1 MVQTNVNPKVILTKK
16 VKKSQKKK
24 KLPKNPSTITN
35 FERKKEDNPV
45 NNVRIKTQI
54 LVAPYFSKCVV
65 YIIYYTHYYNQ
76 KTHTKIEIGWYR
88 MAKLFLD
95 SVTATKGV
103 DPAQNNPYSLLTR
116 SFIRSIGK
124 NIGPNSYKSVL
135 VQYVTLST
143 LATLPLAIT
152 ITMTII
158 DSMRKN
164 TGIFAKHGKN
174 GKSGIK
180 GAIGN
185 KSNKHG
191 NGNSHDIAIYH
202 QIYTLEI
209 VLIEAK
215 LVVVTKIVTH
225 FTSMMLLTPKVTKN
239 KLHDVV
245 MANKLGKRLTPA
257 PAVQTVPTRMWSS
270 LSRSAMWL
278 KGRGE
283 QVKAPDPQ
291 LHSSRQPWDRPPGP
305 PELRVLDLDA
315 GDLAGRVGDLE
326 GEQVSDLRFP
336 DLELGGLEVGDP
348 GRQELEVRTE
358 SEARPGKTESEADR
372 DPEADIQLKKKKMRQ
387 MGKSPDKITNKLNQL
402 KQPSI
407 TPNRITTATKPIL
420 PLPLPT
426 KYLTQEWVFLPWR
439 FGEGAPNQVESAIK
453 VKEREDRPLKFIT
466 QITPSLP
473 LMVCSVSRHMGYSIW
488 PRLKRPKR

>member
-1 MVQTNVNPKVILTKK
+1 MQTNVNPKVILTKK

-24 KLPKNPSTITN
+24 KLPKNPSTTTN

-88 MAKLFLD
+88 MVKLSLD

-143 LATLPLAIT
+143 LATLSLAIT

-158 DSMRKN
+158 NLMRKN

-202 QIYTLEI
+202 QIHTLGI

-225 FTSMMLLTPKVTKN
+225 FTSIMSLTPN
-239 KLHDVV
+239 KLHDAA

-257 PAVQTVPTRMWSS
+257 PVVQTVPTRMWSS
-270 LSRSAMWL
+270 LSRLAAWL

-283 QVKAPDPQ
+283 QIKAPDLQ
-291 LHSSRQPWDRPPGP
+291 LQTHSSR
-305 PELRVLDLDA
+305 
-315 GDLAGRVGDLE
+315 
-326 GEQVSDLRFP
+326 
-336 DLELGGLEVGDP
+336 
-348 GRQELEVRTE
+348 
-358 SEARPGKTESEADR
+358 
-372 DPEADIQLKKKKMRQ
+372 
-387 MGKSPDKITNKLNQL
+387 
-402 KQPSI
+402 
-407 TPNRITTATKPIL
+407 
-420 PLPLPT
+420 
-426 KYLTQEWVFLPWR
+426 
-439 FGEGAPNQVESAIK
+439 
-453 VKEREDRPLKFIT
+453 
-466 QITPSLP
+466 
-473 LMVCSVSRHMGYSIW
+473 
-488 PRLKRPKR
+488 